1 MFKSQRS
8 IINVYM
14 QIPCLNGERKDI
26 INFYNDV
33 YIKSMKAY
41 IIALKDSPASIVG
54 SRTP

>member
-14 QIPCLNGERKDI
+14 QIPCVNGERKDI

-41 IIALKDSPASIVG
+41 IIGLKESPA
-54 SRTP
+54 